1 MDTISFWFRRKYN
14 LPPNDPRFLDLT
26 LEQIETEY
34 WAWHYHEQPPGEE
47 FDDEDFDE
55 EEIMAGIEAR
65 ALARQ
70 QQLQQQQQAQP
81 AAEPEPSPDEITDW
95 EDIEIKT

>member
-26 LEQIETEY
+26 LEQIEAEY
-34 WAWHYHEQPPGEE
+34 WAWHYFEQPPGEE

-70 QQLQQQQQAQP
+70 KQQQQQQAQP
-81 AAEPEPSPDEITDW
+81 AAESEPSLDDINDW
-95 EDIEIKT
+95 EDIGTKA